1 MFQPLSP
8 ARLSR
13 TLVAASALSLCAVAH
28 AAVPASTSASAS
40 PFGVDATGH
49 FEPTAPLA
57 GAGWQLLA
65 ANAKRV
71 KAATA
76 APATV
81 IATPATDIAAASVSS
96 TPASIAAPPAAPMP
110 ATTAALPTA
119 PSTWVVSP
127 VDGNF
132 RQLVETW
139 ASRAGWSAAPW
150 ELERDVPIVG
160 SDVFDGDFKAA
171 VRRVLSSTE
180 MTDYIIKPCFYSNNV
195 VRVVKLTT
203 KCDLSQ

>member
-1 MFQPLSP
+1 MFQPLFP

-13 TLVAASALSLCAVAH
+13 TLVAASALFLCAVAH
-28 AAVPASTSASAS
+28 AAVPASTSASPS

-49 FEPTAPLA
+49 FEPSAPLA

-65 ANAKRV
+65 ANGKRV
-71 KAATA
+71 TDKAATA

-81 IATPATDIAAASVSS
+81 IATPVTDIAVASVPS
-96 TPASIAAPPAAPMP
+96 TRATIAAP
-110 ATTAALPTA
+110 TTAPTPVVTAA

-127 VDGNF
+127 GDGNF

-150 ELERDVPIVG
+150 ELEKDVPIVG

>member
-13 TLVAASALSLCAVAH
+13 TLFAASALSLCAVAH
-28 AAVPASTSASAS
+28 AAVPASTSASTS
-40 PFGVDATGH
+40 PFGVDAGGH

-65 ANAKRV
+65 ANTRRAADKPASTPPSMVTAKPATELAAAPV
-71 KAATA
+71 PATQVATVAATI
-76 APATV
+76 PA
-81 IATPATDIAAASVSS
+81 ATPALPAASN
-96 TPASIAAPPAAPMP
+96 
-110 ATTAALPTA
+110 
-119 PSTWVVSP
+119 TWAVSP

-132 RQLVETW
+132 RQLIEAW

-150 ELERDVPIVG
+150 ELEKDVPIVG
-160 SDVFDGDFKAA
+160 SEVFDGNFKAA

>member
-65 ANAKRV
+65 ANGKRV
-71 KAATA
+71 ADKAATA

-81 IATPATDIAAASVSS
+81 IARPVTDIAAAPVPS
-96 TPASIAAPPAAPMP
+96 TRAPIAAPTAAPVP
-110 ATTAALPTA
+110 AVTAA

-127 VDGNF
+127 GDGNF

-150 ELERDVPIVG
+150 ELEKDVPIVG